1 MLGEQ
6 IKTLR
11 KEMGLTQVELG
22 KKLGMT
28 GVAVNKWELG
38 QRTPSAEIIKEL
50 ASIFNV
56 TTDFLLNDGNR
67 HEDTKEY
74 DNDALE
80 ILHMLDLEENSELKI
95 LFKKTGNLTK
105 DEKKK
110 VANILKAVL
119 ADEM

>member
-50 ASIFNV
+50 AAIFNV
-56 TTDFLLNDGNR
+56 TTDFLLNGGNR
-67 HEDTKEY
+67 HEDNKEY

-95 LFKKTGNLTK
+95 LFKKTGSLTK

>member
-1 MLGEQ
+1 MLKQ
-6 IKTLR
+6 IKKLR
-11 KEMGLTQVELG
+11 KEAGLTQVELG

-38 QRTPSAEIIKEL
+38 QRTPSAESIKEI

-56 TTDFLLNDGNR
+56 TTDFLLNDGKR
-67 HEDTKEY
+67 QEGSKEY
-74 DNDALE
+74 DDDALE

-95 LFKKTGNLTK
+95 LFKKTGHLTK